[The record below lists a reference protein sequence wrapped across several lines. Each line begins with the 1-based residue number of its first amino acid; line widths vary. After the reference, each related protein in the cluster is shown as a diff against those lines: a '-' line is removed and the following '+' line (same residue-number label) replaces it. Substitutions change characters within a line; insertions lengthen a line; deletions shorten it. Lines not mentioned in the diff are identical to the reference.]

1 MKQDVSQSII
11 MNQSKNMLNSRMYAG
26 GNKPTDMTNES
37 AFPNTTYEELHFT
50 MNKQGDATQPYNNTT
65 VVNQS
70 AMNGG
75 GTSDLHKLHLLQT
88 LQSLQY
94 IKQVEKPTDQEIN
107 KKTVY
112 LP

>member
-1 MKQDVSQSII
+1 
-11 MNQSKNMLNSRMYAG
+11 
-26 GNKPTDMTNES
+26 
-37 AFPNTTYEELHFT
+37 
-50 MNKQGDATQPYNNTT
+50 
-65 VVNQS
+65 
-70 AMNGG
+70 MNGG

-107 KKTVY
+107 KKAVH